1 MRQALSI
8 AVVAILLIATV
19 VEVVAAGGRTVVARN
34 HFYYA
39 APATGISIAVP
50 SGMKN
55 LPTELLPQ

>member
-8 AVVAILLIATV
+8 AVVATLLIATV
-19 VEVVAAGGRTVVARN
+19 VDVVADGAKAVVARN

-39 APATGISIAVP
+39 TPASSISIALP

-55 LPTELLPQ
+55 FPTELLPQ